1 MAKELT
7 VKISDLPLVDEI
19 NDGAIMPLVNSGIT
33 YKTSAAEFRGY
44 VLAGIQSGLQGP
56 QGLQGNQGSYGPQGS
71 QGDIGQEGQQ
81 GYQGYQGYQGRQGR
95 QGKIGRAHV

>member
-44 VLAGIQSGLQGP
+44 VLAGIQSGLQDRKSTR
-56 QGLQGNQGSYGPQGS
+56 LNSSHS
-71 QGDIGQEGQQ
+71 QQS
-81 GYQGYQGYQGRQGR
+81 RMPSS
-95 QGKIGRAHV
+95 A